1 MADGYE
7 VFDSGH
13 NGWRP
18 VRQHL
23 NPEQRERVLDAVRR
37 LKPASPEEARILLR
51 HASGQRIEAIS
62 DLYDVELQL
71 VLEKLGRM
79 EQERTSTRGRLS
91 RHHA

>member
-7 VFDSGH
+7 VFDTGH
-13 NGWRP
+13 NHWKP

-23 NPEQRERVLDAVRR
+23 NAAQSRRVFDAVRR
-37 LKPASPEEARILLR
+37 LKPASAEEARLLLR
-51 HASGQRIEAIS
+51 HAAGHRIEAIS
-62 DLYDVELQL
+62 DLYDVELQP

-79 EQERTSTRGRLS
+79 ERERARTPGQAG